1 MPVQSPLVVIS
12 DHHGFAVDAGDVPSL
27 PRDAWKLKEGCVT
40 DAEIIAVL
48 ESRLAAAVKSRD
60 WTQEWYSVRL
70 ERLKDLMKEHG
81 IWDKGAAIIANASL
95 PGDQG
100 NDYWQQLNMMRHRA
114 ERAEKKVAELQKLHS
129 T

>member
-1 MPVQSPLVVIS
+1 M
-12 DHHGFAVDAGDVPSL
+12 
-27 PRDAWKLKEGCVT
+27 T